1 MILHERIPLTPVS
14 SLNVKRTAIA
24 AYFNIITKRLV
35 GLNIYLKL
43 VIAIMIRIGYKR
55 SNNM

>member
-1 MILHERIPLTPVS
+1 MVLHERIPLTPVS

-24 AYFNIITKRLV
+24 AYFNMITKRLV
-35 GLNIYLKL
+35 GR
-43 VIAIMIRIGYKR
+43 VIDIMIRIGYKR